1 MARHRLRSQDEIV
14 ERCRGLGEEL
24 RGALGRLPGATG
36 DAAVVD
42 AVWAGEA
49 LGTLLWVLQLA
60 ELPPYDQPFDSEEI
74 AQTELGGAR
83 LRDDEEIELERESAR
98 LWHWRART
106 TDLQQ
111 DGTIELPRQYA
122 SFDQL
127 VAAIAM
133 RGYEEGLLPTP
144 KRGDFGAFGT
154 SYRHLTAAQHAEAHS
169 LAAER
174 HQALGWVTSPG
185 TDWNEIR
192 LDT

>member
-14 ERCRGLGEEL
+14 ERCRGLREEL
-24 RGALGRLPGATG
+24 RGALGRLPEAAG

-42 AVWAGEA
+42 AVWRGEA

-74 AQTELGGAR
+74 AGTELGGAR
-83 LRDDEEIELERESAR
+83 LRDGEEIELERESAR

-106 TDLQQ
+106 TDLLQ
-111 DGTIELPRQYA
+111 DGTVELPQQYA

-133 RGYEEGLLPTP
+133 RGYEEGLLPSPT
-144 KRGDFGAFGT
+144 RGDFGAYGT
-154 SYRHLTAAQHAEAHS
+154 SYRHLTPAQHAEAHS

-185 TDWNEIR
+185 AGWDDIG